1 MIINLQIRSVRFP
14 FFLLLFGC
22 LIHSSRA
29 QQVPF
34 AEVVPFVTTPME
46 VVEAMLEMAEVKS
59 DDVLYDLGSG
69 DGRIP
74 IAAAQKFG
82 IRAVGIEIDPDLV
95 AEALRQA
102 QEGRVADK
110 VYFIQGDIFQLD
122 FSEASVLT
130 LYLFPDINLQLYPKL
145 MELAPGTRIVS
156 HQYPIEGWEPEQT
169 RVIEDSDG
177 NEHKVFRWTVPK
189 RQD

>member
-1 MIINLQIRSVRFP
+1 M
-14 FFLLLFGC
+14 
-22 LIHSSRA
+22 
-29 QQVPF
+29 
-34 AEVVPFVTTPME
+34 
-46 VVEAMLEMAEVKS
+46 VKS
-59 DDVLYDLGSG
+59 AACKARPLPHREHRQLGSG

-95 AEALRQA
+95 EIALRQA
-102 QEGRVADK
+102 KEGRVADK

-156 HQYPIEGWEPEQT
+156 HNYPIEGWEPEQT
-169 RVIEDSDG
+169 WLIEDSEG
-177 NEHKVFRWTVPK
+177 NEHKVFKWTVPK
-189 RQD
+189 RQE

>member
-1 MIINLQIRSVRFP
+1 MIINIPLRAIRISII
-14 FFLLLFGC
+14 LLLFGS
-22 LIHSSRA
+22 LIHSSFA

-46 VVEAMLEMAEVKS
+46 VVEAMLDMAEVRS

-95 AEALRQA
+95 ELALRQA

-110 VYFIQGDIFQLD
+110 VYFLQGDIFEMD

-145 MELAPGTRIVS
+145 MDLAPGTRIVS
-156 HQYPIEGWEPEQT
+156 HKYPIEGWEPEKT
-169 RVIEDSDG
+169 RTIEDSEG
-177 NEHKVFRWTVPK
+177 NEHKVYKWTVPK
-189 RQD
+189 RQ